1 MSDTTQAPFTLA
13 DGLNL
18 ALYDWPLPLRWRPR
32 GVVLIVHGLGEH
44 AWRYDPLAQRLN
56 EWGFCV
62 RAYDQRGHGDSG
74 GAHGVIPHE
83 DALLDDLAEVLEDT
97 RRHIAQ
103 PWSCPLI
110 LLGHS
115 MGGLVAAAFV
125 QRRMAPV
132 DALVLSS
139 PALQAGIG
147 ALQKKLM
154 GLLDRFAPNLALGN
168 GLDASKISHDP
179 AVVQAYQ
186 NDRRVHDRISARLA
200 SFIDENGPKV
210 LAAAPGWSVPTLLMY
225 AGEDKLVRPEGSVA
239 FAKAAPHAVVSSQR
253 FEGMYHEIF
262 NEDDPSDVFATL
274 RRWLDVRAPKPAA

>member
-1 MSDTTQAPFTLA
+1 MPDTTQAPFTLA

-74 GAHGVIPHE
+74 GARGVIPHE
-83 DALLDDLAEVLEDT
+83 DALLDDLAEVVDDT

-115 MGGLVAAAFV
+115 MGGLVAATFV
-125 QRRMAPV
+125 QRRLAPV

-139 PALQAGIG
+139 PALQTGIG
-147 ALQKKLM
+147 ALKKKLID
-154 GLLDRFAPNLALGN
+154 LLDRFAPNLALGN
-168 GLDASKISHDP
+168 GLDASKISHDA
-179 AVVQAYQ
+179 AVVRAYEK
-186 NDRRVHDRISARLA
+186 DRRVHDRISARLA
-200 SFIDENGPKV
+200 CFIDDNGPKV
-210 LAAAPGWSVPTLLMY
+210 LSAAPGWSVPTLLLY
-225 AGEDKLVRPEGSVA
+225 AGEDKLVRPQGSAA
-239 FAKAAPHAVVSSQR
+239 FAKAAPRAVVSSQR
-253 FEGMYHEIF
+253 FEGLYHEIF
-262 NEDDPSDVFATL
+262 NEDDPSEVFATL
-274 RRWLDVRAPKPAA
+274 RRWLDARAPKPVA

>member
-18 ALYDWPLPLRWRPR
+18 ALYDWPLPMRWRPR

-74 GAHGVIPHE
+74 GARGVIPHE

-97 RRHIAQ
+97 RHHIAQ

-115 MGGLVAAAFV
+115 MGGLLAASFV
-125 QRRMAPV
+125 QRRMGPV

-139 PALQAGIG
+139 PAFKVGIG
-147 ALQKKLM
+147 ALQKKFI

-168 GLDASKISHDP
+168 GLEASKISHDP
-179 AVVQAYQ
+179 AVVHAYEK
-186 NDRRVHDRISARLA
+186 DRRVHDRISARLA
-200 SFIDENGPKV
+200 NFIDDNGPRV

-225 AGEDKLVRPEGSVA
+225 AGEDKLVRPEGSAA
-239 FAKAAPHAVVSSQR
+239 FAKAAPRAVVSSQR
-253 FEGMYHEIF
+253 FEGLYHEIF
-262 NEDDPSDVFATL
+262 NEDDPSEVFATL